1 MFNTNIHLATKPLR
15 TNSALQFNIEMDK
28 ILHEQKSFE
37 NIDYSEKAVT
47 DSEFYQCNFTKCNF
61 TNSDLSDIDFID
73 CTFTDCNFTLCLM
86 KNSGFKDIKF
96 NSCKIIGID
105 FSVCN
110 NFLFTVSFN
119 ECHLDYSTFHSKKMK
134 KTEFINCTLK
144 QVDFTKVDLTAS
156 VFKNCDLSNAI
167 FNQTM
172 LEKVD
177 FMTAVNYTLEPD
189 NNKIKKAK
197 FSLKGLPGLL
207 STYDIVIDYE

>member
-1 MFNTNIHLATKPLR
+1 
-15 TNSALQFNIEMDK
+15 MD
-28 ILHEQKSFE
+28 ITLHEQKSFE
-37 NIDYSEKAVT
+37 SIDYSEKAVT
-47 DSEFYQCNFTKCNF
+47 DSEFYKCDFIKCDFTKC
-61 TNSDLSDIDFID
+61 DLSDIDFID
-73 CTFTDCNFTLCLM
+73 CNFKECNFTLCIM

-96 NSCKIIGID
+96 NNCKIIGID

-119 ECHLDYSTFHSKKMK
+119 DCHLDYSTFHSKKMR

-156 VFKNCDLSNAI
+156 VFSYCDLSNAI
-167 FNQTM
+167 FNQTI

-177 FMTAVNYTLEPD
+177 FRTAVNYTLEPD
-189 NNKIKKAK
+189 NNKIKKAR

-207 STYDIVIDYE
+207 STYDIDIEYD

>member
-15 TNSALQFNIEMDK
+15 TNSALQFKIEMDK

-37 NIDYSEKAVT
+37 NTDYSEKAVT

-110 NFLFTVSFN
+110 NFLFTISFN
-119 ECHLDYSTFHSKKMK
+119 DCHLDYSTFHSKKMR
-134 KTEFINCTLK
+134 KTEFNNCTLK

-167 FNQTM
+167 FNQTL

-177 FMTAVNYTLEPD
+177 FRTAVNYTLEPD
-189 NNKIKKAK
+189 NNKIKKAR

-207 STYDIVIDYE
+207 SSFDIDIDYD